1 MNYIRTMAKKATP
14 KPKTN
19 SKVSWEDI
27 IKTSVAGNPK
37 PKEKPKTKK

>member
-1 MNYIRTMAKKATP
+1 MAKKTS
-14 KPKTN
+14 KEK

-37 PKEKPKTKK
+37 PKVKPKNKGKK